1 MNKRVLIVIN
11 VVALLAAGITVYV
24 AVLRPKTLEA
34 SKSADW
40 SGAQIELLQQ
50 CQDIRLDPSSEDYDI
65 TSKYS
70 DQIVDIATEAGLD
83 TRYEGKQTIKQ
94 ALLLSADDYKDCLP
108 DVASK
113 FRAAAGE

>member
-1 MNKRVLIVIN
+1 MKRLLIGIN
-11 VVALLAAGITVYV
+11 LVALIAAGVTIYIV
-24 AVLRPKTLEA
+24 AIHQKTL
-34 SKSADW
+34 SAEKT
-40 SGAQIELLQQ
+40 SGWAGAEVKLLEQ
-50 CQDIRLDPSSEDYDI
+50 CSDVILDPSSEDYDI